1 MLASMA
7 ERKQYRGNHAAN
19 LILFYQYSMRKSKL
33 LHLIGRFLK
42 SNYDF
47 VISTLISVLNF
58 LT

>member
-19 LILFYQYSMRKSKL
+19 LILFY
-33 LHLIGRFLK
+33 
-42 SNYDF
+42 NYYF

-58 LT
+58 FTFRFYSYYSLICIDLSTFF

>member
-19 LILFYQYSMRKSKL
+19 LILL